1 MRQNPI
7 EDTVTIEYH
16 PWGYFIEAPMEAVA
30 ITSHDF
36 RDVERELARMK
47 RKKKKGKSPTP
58 VESGKKKRGK
68 SHG

>member
-47 RKKKKGKSPTP
+47 RKKKKGKKSPTEVP
-58 VESGKKKRGK
+58 GHGKRKSGK
-68 SHG
+68 

>member
-1 MRQNPI
+1 MSKHPI
-7 EDTVTIEYH
+7 EDTILLEHH

-47 RKKKKGKSPTP
+47 RKKKKKGKKSPTEVP
-58 VESGKKKRGK
+58 GHGKRKSGK
-68 SHG
+68 